1 VGTGL
6 TLRTGILLA
15 APGLALL
22 LLAAHLLHG
31 GSLSLAALALLLAG
45 LLWVRRPW
53 AARVL
58 QAVLLLAAVEWV
70 LTTAGLAQVRMR
82 HGEPY
87 LRLALILGAVTAFT
101 LLAAYVLERPSLRAW
116 FGRPGLGAVR
126 P

>member
-1 VGTGL
+1 LG
-6 TLRTGILLA
+6 TGILLA
-15 APGLALL
+15 VPAVALL

-31 GSLSLAALALLLAG
+31 GLLPLAVLAVLLIG

-53 AARVL
+53 AARVV

-70 LTTAGLAQVRMR
+70 LTAAGLANMRMR

-101 LLAAYVLERPSLRAW
+101 LLAAWVFQRPALRAW
-116 FGRPGLGAVR
+116 FARPAAGTDPR
-126 P
+126 